1 MEHFKFI
8 FVTSIAVWI
17 TSGIIYTLFIY
28 LNLEVAGSSFFYL
41 VVDFFL
47 KFFLSVRF
55 RYLCN
60 EVINVSAPTLP

>member
-28 LNLEVAGSSFFYL
+28 LNLEVAGSSFFYSA
-41 VVDFFL
+41 VDFFL